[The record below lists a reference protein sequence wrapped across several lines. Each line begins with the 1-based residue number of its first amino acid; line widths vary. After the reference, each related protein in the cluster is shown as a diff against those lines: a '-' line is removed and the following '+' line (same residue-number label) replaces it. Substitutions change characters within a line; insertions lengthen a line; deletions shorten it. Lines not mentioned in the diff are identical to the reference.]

1 MKKLLALVLA
11 LVMSMSLVTIS
22 NAAFKDAD
30 KIDYKEAVDVMNA
43 VGVFIGDEKG
53 NFNAKDNLTRE
64 QAAKIIAYLEL
75 GEKAADALVG
85 SATFTDVAATRWSAG
100 FVSYCAQAGVV
111 AGYDGKF
118 DPAGQLTAL
127 QFGKMLLVEIGYD
140 AKAAGLVGTDWA
152 INTSKLLATTGL
164 MDKIDGSVN
173 QVLTR
178 EKAAQMTLNALKT
191 PTVEYATKGSNITV
205 NGAEINFGAS
215 TPTYVTNTIAKEQTI
230 SKDKLTN
237 SGEYTIELG
246 EKLYKKL
253 VLSDTTD
260 AFGRPTRTW
269 TFENKKVGEYVKD
282 ADLEYTAG
290 TDYEVVYADLG
301 LTKSAKITEYY
312 VDGKTT
318 TPAAASVTKNDDD
331 HKFGA
336 NGVLTQVWYDD
347 DNNTVIVT
355 EINTY
360 VGKISAVTKASG
372 SDERS
377 VTINGLTK
385 PGTLN
390 KYETESFEK
399 SDLIS
404 YTAAYD
410 KATGRYDVQS
420 AAILEKSTTGL
431 LTKWNG
437 KAIVGTV
444 GDSKNNFTVDSE
456 TYKYS
461 ANFYVVDENGAASQI
476 YNFDVNK
483 ADVDV
488 YLDAYGYAL
497 YIAGVEGTKNY
508 ATVIGVGSTNPY
520 GDRTT
525 GVTLLLPDGTQK
537 AVTAKLKTGSTLT
550 GGNLVNNYIGD
561 IVTYVEKNGV
571 YELTVQDNYDTTA
584 ASIGTNA
591 TFTNGKSELKL
602 GSKYY
607 YATSETIFM
616 VATKD
621 GSDVAYNVYTGYA
634 NMPSI
639 DTTKGITGFAVKT
652 SNDYTNQVEVVYISA
667 INLAGIS
674 DVDTYFVKKANAD
687 IITDSTGSY
696 YVLPAIV
703 DGEETTVKVD
713 ATITTAGLNNNANE
727 VFVAANNV
735 IKDKN
740 DIITSFTDVKNSNTF
755 SATKTASNSGYQTGT
770 VAANRVVLGLNYTG
784 NKNTATFWAY
794 NDKTNVYVVDE
805 KYKTITVSAVAS
817 VADDTNDMVYAS
829 ADTNT
834 KVLKDVIIIEVPQNA
849 TPASGKFDPAN
860 PQKAYIDG
868 YTVVIPKVDGKKVD
882 NIANVLADNGYTVTG
897 LMGTTVMA
905 NKNGVTYFFSENPAG
920 TYEYWTVKVNGEVV
934 EYVAKDDVSKL
945 SNKDLYDKYNGNGT
959 GFIWK
964 SGNNPFAYAPYQ
976 NNAAALL
983 MPAAY
988 KNTAMVYETGY
999 VALAKGSDSSLSSVT
1014 FENSA
1019 TYAKV
1024 GSDVKVTVPN
1034 VAANTEVTL
1043 TYNTDKTAKGS
1054 NTTATTGNVVLTI
1067 PATEDITLVKVEK
1080 ATTYAITLPTI
1091 TPKNG
1096 VSVELEGP
1104 AKAVAGDTVTVTA
1117 KLTGKATADTTFTLT
1132 DLETAYANTF
1142 DKVTKSGKGT
1152 LKIDKDADFG
1162 SVGLNVQ
1169 FTFTMPESTKDIQG
1183 SLS

>member
-30 KIDYKEAVDVMNA
+30 SIDYKEAVDVMNA

-53 NFNAKDNLTRE
+53 NFNAKENLTRE

-140 AKAAGLVGTDWA
+140 AKAAGMVGTDWA

-164 MDKIDGSVN
+164 MNGIDGSVN

-331 HKFGA
+331 HEFGA

-360 VGKISAVTKASG
+360 VGKISAITKASG

-444 GDSKNNFTVDSE
+444 GNSANNFTVDSE

-483 ADVDV
+483 ADVNV

-537 AVTAKLKTGSTLT
+537 AVTAKLKSGSAALT
-550 GGNLVNNYIGD
+550 AGNLVNNYIGD

-602 GSKYY
+602 GSTKY

-634 NMPSI
+634 KMPSI
-639 DTTKGITGFAVKT
+639 DTTAGITGFAVKT

-713 ATITTAGLNNNANE
+713 ATITTAGLNNNANK

-740 DIITSFTDVKNSNTF
+740 DIITSFTDVKNTNTF
-755 SATKTASNSGYQTGT
+755 SATFDGTSTGYQTGT

-794 NDKTNVYVVDE
+794 NDKINVYVVDE

-817 VADDTNDMVYAS
+817 VTDDTNDMVYAS

-834 KVLKDVIIIEVPQNA
+834 KVLKDVIVIEVPEG
-849 TPASGKFDPAN
+849 TPAPVVNSTYSVTSDTSAFKCVNGTVTVKLTVNETVSGSSPA
-860 PQKAYIDG
+860 AVAA
-868 YTVVIPKVDGKKVD
+868 T
-882 NIANVLADNGYTVTG
+882 NGYVKFSIQTWNSAS
-897 LMGTTVMA
+897 GT
-905 NKNGVTYFFSENPAG
+905 
-920 TYEYWTVKVNGEVV
+920 W
-934 EYVAKDDVSKL
+934 
-945 SNKDLYDKYNGNGT
+945 
-959 GFIWK
+959 
-964 SGNNPFAYAPYQ
+964 
-976 NNAAALL
+976 NAA
-983 MPAAY
+983 
-988 KNTAMVYETGY
+988 
-999 VALAKGSDSSLSSVT
+999 
-1014 FENSA
+1014 
-1019 TYAKV
+1019 
-1024 GSDVKVTVPN
+1024 
-1034 VAANTEVTL
+1034 
-1043 TYNTDKTAKGS
+1043 
-1054 NTTATTGNVVLTI
+1054 TTATTAKVATMSTSGTEFSTFVAVPLNEQLLVTAEFTCDQASETFSKVLT
-1067 PATEDITLVKVEK
+1067 
-1080 ATTYAITLPTI
+1080 
-1091 TPKNG
+1091 
-1096 VSVELEGP
+1096 
-1104 AKAVAGDTVTVTA
+1104 
-1117 KLTGKATADTTFTLT
+1117 
-1132 DLETAYANTF
+1132 NTN
-1142 DKVTKSGKGT
+1142 T
-1152 LKIDKDADFG
+1152 
-1162 SVGLNVQ
+1162 
-1169 FTFTMPESTKDIQG
+1169 
-1183 SLS
+1183 